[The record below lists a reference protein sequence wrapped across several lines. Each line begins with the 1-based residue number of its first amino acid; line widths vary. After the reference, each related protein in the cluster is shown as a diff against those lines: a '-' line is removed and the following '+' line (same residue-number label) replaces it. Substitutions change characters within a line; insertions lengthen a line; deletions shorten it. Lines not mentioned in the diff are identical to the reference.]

1 MLLCLCQ
8 VRLNVRSAADFEW
21 QKQSRFYFLEETDRC
36 VIRIT
41 DVEFSYCNEYL
52 GCTDRLVIT
61 PLTDRYSHSN
71 LSLCWPGSHSHL
83 SMLNICAGVTS
94 LCPRLWG

>member
-1 MLLCLCQ
+1 MH
-8 VRLNVRSAADFEW
+8 LNVRSPSDFEW

-61 PLTDRYSHSN
+61 PLTDRYRN
-71 LSLCWPGSHSHL
+71 TRTRPPQETHL
-83 SMLNICAGVTS
+83 VTGFLLLKLAS
-94 LCPRLWG
+94 VVSCFMATKLAELAED